1 MNATVTCP
9 FLKVL
14 RWACHPGLLTMS
26 MQNFKPK
33 ELGQNMRQDHP
44 HLRSK
49 YDTGSSFGT
58 DSFSTSSLTSINQWM
73 LTTFPQENKS
83 QRLRWLDRKYTNESS
98 AEEGVQ
104 IFEDMKTGS
113 SKLSRPSSRLQP
125 WFCSLQNLD
134 QIPSSTVSLHVRL
147 RAWHSRTAL
156 SVHRLDLKFEENCLS
171 LRRSCPLQ
179 NNTLSSGWDWWP
191 KSVHA
196 YMYGCTTQRE
206 RTRKWLPTLWTQ

>member
-1 MNATVTCP
+1 
-9 FLKVL
+9 
-14 RWACHPGLLTMS
+14 MS
-26 MQNFKPK
+26 SRASYNEHAKLQTQRTRPK
-33 ELGQNMRQDHP
+33 HEAGP
-44 HLRSK
+44 LRSK

-58 DSFSTSSLTSINQWM
+58 DSFSTSSLTSINQWK
-73 LTTFPQENKS
+73 LTTFQKENKS
-83 QRLRWLDRKYTNESS
+83 QRLRWLDRKDTNESS
-98 AEEGVQ
+98 AEECVQ
-104 IFEDMKTGS
+104 ICEDMKTGS
-113 SKLSRPSSRLQP
+113 SKLSRPSSRLQL
-125 WFCSLQNLD
+125 WFCSLQNLN

-196 YMYGCTTQRE
+196 HMYGCTTQRE
-206 RTRKWLPTLWTQ
+206 RTRRWLPALWTQ